1 MNTMFMTQMTR
12 RLLPVALL
20 VMAASWQVSAQAANT
35 NCAGGTCVFSGTGND
50 AMSKEEARQ
59 SKEQWDDTQ
68 QLRHSVNQRVTKSFN
83 KFDKAVDARDACEA
97 SQNLNAYW
105 EPNTE
110 RCLDRRTGRA
120 LLAP

>member
-1 MNTMFMTQMTR
+1 MFMTRMTR

-20 VMAASWQVSAQAANT
+20 VMAASWQVSAQAAT
-35 NCAGGTCVFSGTGND
+35 NCAGGTCVFSGSGND
-50 AMSKEEARQ
+50 AMNNENARQ
-59 SKEQWDDTQ
+59 SKEQWNDTQ
-68 QLRHSVNQRVTKSFN
+68 QLRHAINQRATKSFN
-83 KFDKAVDARDACEA
+83 KFDQAVDLRDKCQA

-110 RCLDRRTGRA
+110 RCLDRRTGRQ

>member
-20 VMAASWQVSAQAANT
+20 VMAASWQVSAQAAT
-35 NCAGGTCVFSGTGND
+35 NCAGGTCVFSGSGND
-50 AMSKEEARQ
+50 AISNEDARQ
-59 SKEQWDDTQ
+59 SKEQWNDTQ
-68 QLRHSVNQRVTKSFN
+68 ELRHSINQRATKSFN
-83 KFDKAVDARDACEA
+83 KFDQAIDLRDKCQA

-110 RCLDRRTGRA
+110 RCLDRRTGRQ

>member
-1 MNTMFMTQMTR
+1 MNTMFMTRMTR

-20 VMAASWQVSAQAANT
+20 VMAASWQVSAQAAT
-35 NCAGGTCVFSGTGND
+35 NCAGGTCVFSGSGND
-50 AMSKEEARQ
+50 AMNNENARQ
-59 SKEQWDDTQ
+59 SKEQWNDTQ
-68 QLRHSVNQRVTKSFN
+68 QLRRAINQRATKSFN
-83 KFDKAVDARDACEA
+83 KFDQAVDLRDKCQA

-110 RCLDRRTGRA
+110 RCLDRRTGRQ